1 MKATRLLDPGFVW
14 RDSLNTNVAET
25 FARARKE
32 IKHVR
37 IVKLPPLRKSN
48 PAPPPKEDRQ

>member
-32 IKHVR
+32 IKHVQV
-37 IVKLPPLRKSN
+37 VKLPPLRKSN
-48 PAPPPKEDRQ
+48 APPCAGEDRQ